1 MSAKKHRDGGRK
13 RLKLDKGRVLVIALR
28 CMYSMRV
35 VGKVVRVTWRPGGL
49 VLMII
54 RWNN

>member
-1 MSAKKHRDGGRK
+1 
-13 RLKLDKGRVLVIALR
+13 
-28 CMYSMRV
+28 MYSMRV